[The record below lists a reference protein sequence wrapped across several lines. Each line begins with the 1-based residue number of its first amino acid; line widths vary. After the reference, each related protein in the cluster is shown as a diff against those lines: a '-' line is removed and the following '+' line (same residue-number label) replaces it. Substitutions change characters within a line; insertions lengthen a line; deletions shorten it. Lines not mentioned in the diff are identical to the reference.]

1 MDLLTY
7 YIFLVPIPDKQAE
20 TVIKAYTENIYSE
33 AGGSYSIL
41 LDRGSEFT
49 TQTFKQVVEELGLK
63 QVFTSP
69 RTPTANVVLERAHL
83 FVKNKLTRIRAA
95 VPGVEWDEVLPHVW
109 FAYNIVPSSVT
120 EEAPF
125 YLFHGRDPYLPK
137 LQDLLGYKIRYMGNE
152 KQGLLIDA
160 MYVLYQEMMTQLI
173 PARQNMNLD
182 ILILRGDLFSVGD
195 IVLFKDHGKGK
206 LAPQYN
212 ETYRVLCKLGDKT
225 VDIMNNKGEVRR
237 AMFPQLKKVTPMEA
251 LITKIPINV
260 RYGRQAKYLKSTLPE
275 ALREVT
281 GDLSEKRTTAKPNP
295 KTSGPSEISSLKRG
309 ISRMKTKRKLV
320 KATGNVTRPW
330 WNRLHPWNLQKK

>member
-1 MDLLTY
+1 MDLLTH

-20 TVIKAYTENIYSE
+20 TVIKAYTEHIYSE

-41 LDRGSEFT
+41 SDRGSEFT
-49 TQTFKQVVEELGLK
+49 MQTFKQVVEELGLK

-69 RTPTANVVLERAHL
+69 RTPSTNAVLERAHS

-95 VPGVEWDEVLPHVW
+95 VPGVEWDEVLPYVQ
-109 FAYNIVPSSVT
+109 FAYNIVPSSAM

-137 LQDLLGYKIRYMGNE
+137 LHNLLGYKIRCMGNE

-160 MYVLYQEMMTQLI
+160 MYVLYQEMMAQLI
-173 PARQNMNLD
+173 PARQNMDLD
-182 ILILRGDLFSVGD
+182 IPILRGDFFSVGD
-195 IVLFKDHGKGK
+195 TVLFKDHGKEK

-212 ETYRVLCKLGDKT
+212 DTYRVLCKIGDKT
-225 VDIMNNKGEVRR
+225 VDIINNRGEVRR
-237 AMFPQLKKVTPMEA
+237 ATFPQLKKVIPMEA

-275 ALREVT
+275 ALREVI
-281 GDLSEKRTTAKPNP
+281 GDLNEMRTAAKPSPFRVN
-295 KTSGPSEISSLKRG
+295 SSKPGTPRK
-309 ISRMKTKRKLV
+309 KTKRKLV
-320 KATGNVTRPW
+320 KVTGNVTRPW
-330 WNRLHPWNLQKK
+330 LNRLHQQNLKTK

>member
-1 MDLLTY
+1 M
-7 YIFLVPIPDKQAE
+7 
-20 TVIKAYTENIYSE
+20 
-33 AGGSYSIL
+33 
-41 LDRGSEFT
+41 
-49 TQTFKQVVEELGLK
+49 
-63 QVFTSP
+63 
-69 RTPTANVVLERAHL
+69 

-109 FAYNIVPSSVT
+109 FAYNIVPSSVM

-160 MYVLYQEMMTQLI
+160 MYILYQETMAQLI
-173 PARQNMNLD
+173 QARQNMNLD
-182 ILILRGDLFSVGD
+182 IPILRGDLFSVGD

-212 ETYRVLCKLGDKT
+212 ETYGVLRKLGDKT
-225 VDIMNNKGEVRR
+225 VDIMNNKGEIRR

-251 LITKIPINV
+251 LIMKIPINV

-295 KTSGPSEISSLKRG
+295 KTSGPSGISSLK
-309 ISRMKTKRKLV
+309 
-320 KATGNVTRPW
+320 
-330 WNRLHPWNLQKK
+330 